1 MNITPEQ
8 LLMKIGLLVMEN
20 DALRAELGGVQQKQ
34 AELEKEL
41 ARFKEDDGKKEK

>member
-20 DALRAELGGVQQKQ
+20 DALSAELGKMQQEL
-34 AELEKEL
+34 AELEKE
-41 ARFKEDDGKKEK
+41 RTKFKEDDGKKEK